1 IGVYT
6 IGLRAEIAPTS
17 RLLHLGLC
25 SEAGMLPPLDNH
37 SLLALA
43 AAGQLTTLDGDV
55 LVPVRLSVQGQ
66 GRLGIAAPAIAQRNV
81 THNGQVGGSTHGS
94 PNGTRDGS
102 SNWRC
107 ETPVS
112 AGQDS
117 QNSTS
122 DIRTSLIA
130 WDVGMIHESI
140 NHDTAS
146 DHMLAEGGGE
156 AVPDTA

>member
-1 IGVYT
+1 
-6 IGLRAEIAPTS
+6 
-17 RLLHLGLC
+17 
-25 SEAGMLPPLDNH
+25 
-37 SLLALA
+37 
-43 AAGQLTTLDGDV
+43 
-55 LVPVRLSVQGQ
+55 
-66 GRLGIAAPAIAQRNV
+66 
-81 THNGQVGGSTHGS
+81 
-94 PNGTRDGS
+94 
-102 SNWRC
+102 RC
-107 ETPVS
+107 ETPAS

-156 AVPDTA
+156 AAPDTAVTGSGPYMHSSTPGHQRQLPSTNDDLTCNASSLVSGVVAGHCSLNPERPILEGEWYELLALQQAYGVEQLLIWQARARRAARERPYGITPAY